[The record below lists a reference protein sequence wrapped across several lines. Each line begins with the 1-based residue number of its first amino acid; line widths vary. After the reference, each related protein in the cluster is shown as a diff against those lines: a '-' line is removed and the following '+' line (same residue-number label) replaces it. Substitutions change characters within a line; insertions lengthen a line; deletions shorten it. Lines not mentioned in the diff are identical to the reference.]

1 MNHNISEA
9 LSLFPEFLSSEH
21 LVQLGIYKS
30 IDAAYQARLH
40 GHSPGYI
47 KLRKKILYP
56 KSEILEFLETRMKPG
71 ASLNIQCANSSK
83 QMEE

>member
-1 MNHNISEA
+1 MNHNIFEA
-9 LSLFPEFLSSEH
+9 LVSFPEFLSSEH

-56 KSEILEFLETRMKPG
+56 KQAVAEFLASRIKSG
-71 ASLNIQCANSSK
+71 AGQVNDQPK
-83 QMEE
+83 MEE